1 MRQSRRAG
9 GGWWWLVAV
18 LLAAVP
24 LAAAQRADPLAD
36 LRRVWEQPSPDARP
50 MMRWWWFGPAVTPDG
65 LDRELQAMHDAGLGG
80 VEVQP
85 VYPLVPD
92 DRGRGLVNH
101 PFVSTPFLDAVRHS
115 AETARRLGLRFDLT
129 LGSGWPYGGPHI
141 PIDHAAGRL
150 RWEKVAVKTRR
161 VSLPAMTTGE
171 RLIAVTLPDGG
182 AELTDIRGDVVWLPD
197 GALPNDVWVFIAG
210 RTGMMVKRAA
220 VGAEGYVLDHYD
232 RAALQAHL
240 DAVGTPL
247 LDALRG
253 MPPATV
259 FCDSLEVFGSDWTPD
274 LLPEFA
280 RRRGYDLRPHLAAL
294 VSGSDAR
301 AIAVRQDWGRTL
313 GELYEERFLAPLAEW
328 THARGSKL
336 RIQGYG
342 IPPATLSS
350 NRLADLTDG
359 EGAQWKTITPARW
372 ASSAN
377 HLFDRTVT
385 ASETWTWLHSPS
397 FAATPLDL
405 KAEADRHFVMG
416 VNQLIGHGWPSTPA
430 GVDDDGWRF
439 NWRFYAAGAF
449 NDRNPWWIVMPDV
462 SRYLQRVSALL
473 REGRPVHDVALYLP
487 TDDALG
493 DIKPGTAHLLELL
506 RERIGP
512 AVPAAILDAGYGFD
526 VVDDGALAL
535 ASVAGNATNGED
547 EVRSH
552 RAVDARMRVGELVI
566 GAQRF
571 RTVVLPAVRT
581 MPAETAARLRAFS
594 AAGGRVIATD
604 RLPEATP
611 GLRGKPL
618 TLDMPL
624 TPTPAASLGD
634 ELRRALVPDVRLEP
648 ASPDVGQHHRR
659 SGDVD
664 VYFLANTA
672 NTPRAARLTVRAI
685 GRAEWWDPLTG
696 VTRAADV
703 VAADRE
709 TMTLPLDLEAYGSI
723 VLVVAR
729 GPAPQITTPP
739 APAATPAART
749 PRIELRGPWTVTFPE
764 AGIAPRTRD
773 ALTSW
778 DADEDTRFFSGVAT
792 YETTV
797 EIAAIPRGASVALDF
812 GQGRPI
818 EGTDRGP
825 GMRTWLEAPIRD
837 AAVVTINGQRA
848 GSVWCPPFR
857 LDVTSLIRAG
867 RNTVA
872 IRVGNTAMNHMAGRP
887 LPDYRLLNLRYG
899 ERFQPQGMEL
909 IRPLPSGLVGPVS
922 LDVTPPRSR

>member
-1 MRQSRRAG
+1 MTQGRTGRR
-9 GGWWWLVAV
+9 WWWLVVMA
-18 LLAAVP
+18 LAAGP
-24 LAAAQRADPLAD
+24 LAAAQAADPLAD
-36 LRRVWEQPSPDARP
+36 LRTLWREPPADARP
-50 MMRWWWFGPAVTPDG
+50 MMRWWWFGPAVEPAG
-65 LDRELQAMHDAGLGG
+65 LDRELQAMADAGLGG

-92 DRGRGLVNH
+92 DVGRGLVNH
-101 PFVSTPFLDAVRHS
+101 PFLSPPFLEAVRHS
-115 AETARRLGLRFDLT
+115 AATARRLGLRFDLT

-150 RWEKVAVKTRR
+150 RIEKVAVTARR
-161 VSLPAMTTGE
+161 VPLPPMTTGE
-171 RLIAVTLPDGG
+171 RVIAVTLPLSAATRPDGG
-182 AELTDIRGDVVWLPD
+182 AELTDIRGDVLWLPE
-197 GALPNDVWVFIAG
+197 GPLPAEVWVFIAG

-240 DAVGTPL
+240 DAVGVPL

-253 MPPATV
+253 MPPATI

-294 VSGSDAR
+294 AAGQDAR
-301 AIAVRQDWGRTL
+301 AIAIRHDWGRTL

-377 HLFDRTVT
+377 HLFDRSVT

-405 KAEADRHFVMG
+405 KAEADRHFLMG

-430 GVDDDGWRF
+430 GVDDDNERF

-449 NDRNPWWIVMPDV
+449 NDRNPWWIAMPDV

-473 REGRPVHDVALYLP
+473 RAGRPVNDVALYLP
-487 TDDALG
+487 TSDALG
-493 DIKPGTAHLLELL
+493 DIKPGSAHLLDLL
-506 RERIGP
+506 RERIGA

-526 VVDDGALAL
+526 VIDDGVLAL

-581 MPAETAARLRAFS
+581 MPAETLARLRAFA

-611 GLRGKPL
+611 GLRGEPL

-624 TPTPAASLGD
+624 APTPATSLGT
-634 ELRRALVPDVRLEP
+634 ELRRLLTPDIRLDP

-659 SGDVD
+659 VGDAD
-664 VYFLANTA
+664 VYFLANTL
-672 NTPRAARLTVRAI
+672 NTPRAARLTVRTL

-696 VTRAADV
+696 ASRAAQV
-703 VAADRE
+703 LAADRE
-709 TMTLPLDLEAYGSI
+709 TMTVALDLDAYGST

-729 GPAPQITTPP
+729 GPASRVTRSPHPRPVPP
-739 APAATPAART
+739 PYTLA
-749 PRIELRGPWTVTFPE
+749 GPWTISF
-764 AGIAPRTRD
+764 ADKQIAPRTSE
-773 ALTSW
+773 ALASW
-778 DADEDTRFFSGVAT
+778 DAAEETRFFSGVAT
-792 YETTV
+792 YDTTF
-797 EIAAIPRGASVALDF
+797 ELGPAAPGFGTALDF
-812 GQGRPI
+812 GEGRAL
-818 EGTDRGP
+818 EGNDRGP
-825 GMRTWLEAPIRD
+825 GMRTWLDAPIRD
-837 AAVVTINGQRA
+837 AAVITVNGQRA

-857 LDVTSLIRAG
+857 LDITAFARPG
-867 RNTVA
+867 RNTLS
-872 IRVGNTAMNHMAGRP
+872 IRVGNTALNHMAGRP
-887 LPDYRLLNLRYG
+887 LPDYRLLTLRYG
-899 ERFQPQGMEL
+899 DRFQPQGMEL
-909 IRPLPSGLVGPVS
+909 VKPLPSGLLGPVRLVS
-922 LDVTPPRSR
+922 QPR

>member
-1 MRQSRRAG
+1 M
-9 GGWWWLVAV
+9 
-18 LLAAVP
+18 
-24 LAAAQRADPLAD
+24 
-36 LRRVWEQPSPDARP
+36 
-50 MMRWWWFGPAVTPDG
+50 
-65 LDRELQAMHDAGLGG
+65 
-80 VEVQP
+80 
-85 VYPLVPD
+85 
-92 DRGRGLVNH
+92 
-101 PFVSTPFLDAVRHS
+101 RHS

-141 PIDHAAGRL
+141 PVDHAAGRL
-150 RWEKVAVKTRR
+150 RWEKVAVKARR
-161 VSLPAMTTGE
+161 VPLPAMTTGE
-171 RLIAVTLPDGG
+171 RLIAVTVPDGG

-197 GALPNDVWVFIAG
+197 GPLPAEVWVFIAG

-240 DAVGTPL
+240 DAVGTPM

-253 MPPATV
+253 IPPATV

-294 VSGSDAR
+294 VSGADAR
-301 AIAVRQDWGRTL
+301 AIALRQDWGRTL

-350 NRLADLTDG
+350 NRLADFTDG

-405 KAEADRHFVMG
+405 KAEADRHFLMG

-430 GVDDDGWRF
+430 GVDGDVWRF

-449 NDRNPWWIVMPDV
+449 NDRNPWWIAMPDV

-473 REGRPVHDVALYLP
+473 REGRPVNDVALYLP
-487 TDDALG
+487 TSDALG
-493 DIKPGTAHLLELL
+493 DIKPGTAHLLELV

-526 VVDDGALAL
+526 VVDDGALAAP
-535 ASVAGNATNGED
+535 ASIQGN
-547 EVRSH
+547 
-552 RAVDARMRVGELVI
+552 ELVI

-581 MPAETAARLRAFS
+581 MPAETLSRLRAFA

-604 RLPEATP
+604 CLPDTTP
-611 GLRGKPL
+611 GLRGEPL

-634 ELRRALVPDVRLEP
+634 ALRRALVPDVRLEP

-659 SGDVD
+659 VGDAD
-664 VYFLANTA
+664 VYFFANTA
-672 NTPRAARLTVRAI
+672 NTPRAARLTVRVV

-696 VTRAADV
+696 ATRAADV
-703 VAADRE
+703 TAADRE
-709 TMTLPLDLEAYGSI
+709 TMTLPLDLDAYGST

-729 GPAPQITTPP
+729 GPAPQIPKTGPNTGPKTAATTGATAGAPAPRTPP
-739 APAATPAART
+739 IA
-749 PRIELRGPWTVTFPE
+749 LRGPWTVTFPD
-764 AGIAPRTRD
+764 GIAQPRTREEL
-773 ALTSW
+773 ASW

-797 EIAAIPRGASVALDF
+797 EIAAIPRAATVTLDF
-812 GQGRPI
+812 GPGKALEPA
-818 EGTDRGP
+818 DKGP
-825 GMRTWLEAPIRD
+825 GMRTWLDAPIRD

-857 LDVTSLIRAG
+857 LDVSSLVRPG
-867 RNTVA
+867 TNTLS

-899 ERFQPQGMEL
+899 ERFQAQGMEL
-909 IRPLPSGLVGPVS
+909 IRPLPSGLVGPVA
-922 LDVTPPRSR
+922 LEVTPPRSR

>member
-1 MRQSRRAG
+1 
-9 GGWWWLVAV
+9 V

-24 LAAAQRADPLAD
+24 LAAAQRVDPLAD
-36 LRRVWEQPSPDARP
+36 LRRVWEQPSADARP
-50 MMRWWWFGPAVTPDG
+50 MMRWWWFGAAVTPEG

-101 PFVSTPFLDAVRHS
+101 PFLSAPFLDAVRHS
-115 AETARRLGLRFDLT
+115 AATAKRLGLRYDLT

-150 RWEKVAVKTRR
+150 RWEKVPVKGRR
-161 VSLPAMTTGE
+161 VPLPPMTTGE
-171 RLIAVTLPDGG
+171 RLIAVTLPQSAVSELGEQG
-182 AELTDIRGDVVWLPD
+182 VELTDIRGDVLWLPD
-197 GALPNDVWVFIAG
+197 GLRPAEVWAFIAG

-253 MPPATV
+253 TPPATI

-274 LLPEFA
+274 LLPEFQ
-280 RRRGYDLRPHLAAL
+280 RRRGYDLRPHLGAL
-294 VSGSDAR
+294 VAGQDGR
-301 AIAVRQDWGRTL
+301 AIALRQDWGRTL
-313 GELYEERFLAPLAEW
+313 GELYEERFLGPLAEW
-328 THARGSKL
+328 TRARGSKL

-405 KAEADRHFVMG
+405 KAEADRHFLMG

-430 GVDDDGWRF
+430 GVDRDDWRF

-487 TDDALG
+487 TSDALG
-493 DIKPGTAHLLELL
+493 DIKPGTAHLLELV

-512 AVPAAILDAGYGFD
+512 AVPAAILDAGFGFD
-526 VVDDGALAL
+526 VIDDGLLAEP
-535 ASVAGNATNGED
+535 AKIEGN
-547 EVRSH
+547 
-552 RAVDARMRVGELVI
+552 ELVV

-571 RTVVLPAVRT
+571 RVVVLPAVRT
-581 MPAETAARLRAFS
+581 MPAETLSRLRAFA

-611 GLRGKPL
+611 GLRGEPL
-618 TLDMPL
+618 ALDMTL

-634 ELRRALVPDVRLEP
+634 ALRAALTPDIRLEP
-648 ASPDVGQHHRR
+648 ASTDVGQLHRR
-659 SGDVD
+659 VGDAD

-672 NTPRAARLTVRAI
+672 NTPRAVRLTVRTV

-696 VTRAADV
+696 ATRAADV
-703 VAADRE
+703 AAADRE
-709 TMTLPLDLEAYGSI
+709 TMTLPLDLEAYEST

-729 GPAPQITTPP
+729 GPAPRVVPASRPP
-739 APAATPAART
+739 RTPAT
-749 PRIELRGPWTVTFPE
+749 ELRGPWTVTFPAE
-764 AGIAPRTRD
+764 IAPPRTRD

-792 YETTV
+792 YEATL
-797 EIAAIPRGASVALDF
+797 EIAAIPRGATVALDF
-812 GQGRPI
+812 GQGRPVD
-818 EGTDRGP
+818 GTDRGP
-825 GMRTWLEAPIRD
+825 GMRTWLDAPIRD
-837 AAVVTINGQRA
+837 AAVVTVNGQRA
-848 GSVWCPPFR
+848 GSVWCPPYR
-857 LDVTSLIRAG
+857 LDISALVRPGT
-867 RNTVA
+867 NTLS

-899 ERFQPQGMEL
+899 ERFQAQGMEL
-909 IRPLPSGLVGPVS
+909 IRPLPSGLFGPVTYTI
-922 LDVTPPRSR
+922 TPPRSR

>member
-1 MRQSRRAG
+1 MGQGRHGRGR
-9 GGWWWLVAV
+9 WWWL
-18 LLAAVP
+18 AAVILAVAP
-24 LAAAQRADPLAD
+24 LTAVQGPDPLAG
-36 LRRVWEQPSPDARP
+36 LRRVWEQPSADARP

-65 LDRELQAMHDAGLGG
+65 LDRELQAMRDAGLGG

-101 PFVSTPFLDAVRHS
+101 PYLSPPFLDAVRHS

-150 RWEKVAVKTRR
+150 RFEKVAVKARR
-161 VSLPAMTTGE
+161 VPLPPMTTGE

-182 AELTDIRGDVVWLPD
+182 AELTDIRGDVLWLPD
-197 GALPNDVWVFIAG
+197 GPLPAEVWVFVAG
-210 RTGMMVKRAA
+210 RTGMMVKRAS

-247 LDALRG
+247 LDALKG

-301 AIAVRQDWGRTL
+301 AIALRQDWGRTL

-328 THARGSKL
+328 TRARGSKL

-405 KAEADRHFVMG
+405 KAEADRHFLMG
-416 VNQLIGHGWPSTPA
+416 VNQLIGHGWPSTPD
-430 GVDDDGWRF
+430 GVDQDAWRF

-449 NDRNPWWIVMPDV
+449 NDRNPWWIAMPDV
-462 SRYLQRVSALL
+462 SRYLTRVSALL
-473 REGRPVHDVALYLP
+473 REGRPVNDVALYLP
-487 TDDALG
+487 TSDALG
-493 DIKPGTAHLLELL
+493 DIRPGTAHLLDLL
-506 RERIGP
+506 RERVGTV
-512 AVPAAILDAGYGFD
+512 VPGAILDAGYGFD
-526 VVDDGALAL
+526 LIDDAALAPP
-535 ASVAGNATNGED
+535 ASIANGELS
-547 EVRSH
+547 VGQQRY
-552 RAVDARMRVGELVI
+552 RAI
-566 GAQRF
+566 
-571 RTVVLPAVRT
+571 VLPAVRT
-581 MPAETAARLRAFS
+581 MPAETLARLRAFA
-594 AAGGRVIATD
+594 AAGGRVIALD
-604 RLPEATP
+604 RVPERTP
-611 GLRGKPL
+611 GFRGEPL
-618 TLDMPL
+618 TLDMALAP
-624 TPTPAASLGD
+624 TPTASLGAA
-634 ELRRALVPDVRLEP
+634 LRQALAPDVRLEP
-648 ASPDVGQHHRR
+648 ASPDIGQHHRR
-659 SGDVD
+659 VGDVD
-664 VYFLANTA
+664 VYFFANTGNVA
-672 NTPRAARLTVRAI
+672 HAARTTVRTV
-685 GRAEWWDPLTG
+685 GRAEWWNPLTG
-696 VTRAADV
+696 ATRAADV
-703 VAADRE
+703 IAAGRE
-709 TMTLPLDLEAYGSI
+709 TMTLPLDLEAYGST

-729 GPAPQITTPP
+729 GPAPPV
-739 APAATPAART
+739 APSTAAPLVPGVFTLP
-749 PRIELRGPWTVTFPE
+749 GPWTVTFSDPK
-764 AGIAPRTRD
+764 IAPRTRG
-773 ALTSW
+773 ALASW

-792 YETTV
+792 YESTF
-797 EIAAIPRGASVALDF
+797 EIASVPPDRPIALDF
-812 GQGRPI
+812 GSGKALEPA
-818 EGTDRGP
+818 DKGP
-825 GMRTWLEAPIRD
+825 GMRTWLDAPIRD
-837 AAVVTINGQRA
+837 AAVVTVNGRRA
-848 GSVWCPPFR
+848 GAVWCPPYR
-857 LDVTSLIRAG
+857 LDISAFVRPGTNAVS
-867 RNTVA
+867 
-872 IRVGNTAMNHMAGRP
+872 IRVGNTGLNHMAGRP

-899 ERFQPQGMEL
+899 ERFQAQGMEL
-909 IRPLPSGLVGPVS
+909 VKPLPSGIVGPVS
-922 LDVTPPRSR
+922 LVITPPRSR